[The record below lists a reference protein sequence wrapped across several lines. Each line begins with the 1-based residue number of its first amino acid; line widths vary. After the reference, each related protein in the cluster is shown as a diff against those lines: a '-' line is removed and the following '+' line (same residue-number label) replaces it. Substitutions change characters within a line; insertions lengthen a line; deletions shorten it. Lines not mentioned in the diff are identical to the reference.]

1 MQTCARYGDSQPTL
15 WLQALKYFA
24 ARAGGVEGGA
34 AGSGAGGSAGGVAY
48 VHKVLDAIERDR
60 IYPPTTVLNALSE
73 ASDLRFGVVRDYLLR
88 QVEHDA
94 SVEESKREAAR
105 YEADT
110 KRMAGEV
117 RSLTSEPRV
126 FQLSKCSACHGQL
139 ELPTVH
145 FLCMHS
151 FHQVG
156 GSKMMSALRSKSGIC
171 HLPSAG
177 VPRRRGPRVRH
188 LRAAASPRLR
198 AHQAAAGASACINPQ
213 ATYVHGAFSLAPWPP
228 HQARAASH
236 DDFFKQLEL
245 SSDGFSTVSDFFGRG
260 MFWS

>member
-24 ARAGGVEGGA
+24 ARVGGVEGGA
-34 AGSGAGGSAGGVAY
+34 AGSGAGGAGGAAGGVAY
-48 VHKVLDAIERDR
+48 VHKVIDAIERDR

-73 ASDLRFGVVRDYLLR
+73 APDLSFGVVREYLLR

-94 SVEESKREAAR
+94 SVVEESKREAAR

-145 FLCMHS
+145 FMCMHS

-156 GSKMMSALRSKSGIC
+156 GSGGKSALRS
-171 HLPSAG
+171 
-177 VPRRRGPRVRH
+177 
-188 LRAAASPRLR
+188 
-198 AHQAAAGASACINPQ
+198 
-213 ATYVHGAFSLAPWPP
+213 
-228 HQARAASH
+228 
-236 DDFFKQLEL
+236 
-245 SSDGFSTVSDFFGRG
+245 TVL
-260 MFWS
+260 